1 MPAAGAVGCVFVS
14 GRGGRVGVPRIRRLQ
29 PLPNT
34 SLSACTRR
42 PAATRTRRPSPFW
55 GCWPCLSPCT
65 APRRRPWQRSGRGW
79 RWAWPR
85 FASRATRQ
93 GGASPQPRRLAWLGI
108 LSTHVPLP
116 CPSVRALHPTPIS
129 PNPHKNIPGRRAA
142 KGADHRAGRG
152 HTPRRR
158 WAVRVGHQHL
168 QASHRGMGGSA
179 GWWLVGGRSEGWWW
193 CAGAGPA
200 SHLPSAQKTQ
210 EPRPT
215 SPAPAPTCT
224 SPLGTFASTRLS
236 PPSGPPWPTP
246 TPAWTVPTTNWPASA
261 QTSRASAAASPT
273 WRPACCGRHRTRTR
287 PRPRRP
293 RRRPRPP
300 WPCA

>member
-1 MPAAGAVGCVFVS
+1 MD
-14 GRGGRVGVPRIRRLQ
+14 GRGRAGGGGEGGRRGHQPPSLREASPSHPLSFPPIHPNTGYSP
-29 PLPNT
+29 PLPT
-34 SLSACTRR
+34 GGKGLPVPAVVQRR
-42 PAATRTRRPSPFW
+42 D
-55 GCWPCLSPCT
+55 
-65 APRRRPWQRSGRGW
+65 
-79 RWAWPR
+79 
-85 FASRATRQ
+85 
-93 GGASPQPRRLAWLGI
+93 
-108 LSTHVPLP
+108 
-116 CPSVRALHPTPIS
+116 HP
-129 PNPHKNIPGRRAA
+129 HQVG
-142 KGADHRAGRG
+142 
-152 HTPRRR
+152 RRR